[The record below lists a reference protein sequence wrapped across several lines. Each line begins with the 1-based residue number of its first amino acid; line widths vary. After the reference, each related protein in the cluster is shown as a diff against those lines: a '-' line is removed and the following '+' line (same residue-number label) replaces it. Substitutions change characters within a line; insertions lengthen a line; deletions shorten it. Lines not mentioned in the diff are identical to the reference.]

1 MTAVLTKNLWHS
13 MPGWGIVANLLPP
26 ELLEA
31 RRANAVRR
39 LVAIASVVVLVL
51 ALLGFGYAKWRAHTA
66 SDALTRAQ
74 DTTQSLMI
82 EQRKYNEVVQIQ
94 GTLSEVQTQIRQL
107 MGNDVQFAN
116 LDAALR
122 VTLLPG
128 MAISQLTA
136 AINTGAAAGAVAP
149 TSGSGANSGSVLN
162 TAPARAIGTITLT
175 GTAVHFSDVSGYID
189 RLGTVKGITSVYPI
203 SNAVTEGGVQ
213 FSLQITITDLS
224 LSHRYDA
231 TSTEGK

>member
-39 LVAIASVVVLVL
+39 LVAFGAIVVLVL
-51 ALLGFGYAKWRAHTA
+51 ALLGFGYAKWRAHSA
-66 SDALTRAQ
+66 SDGLTRAQ

-94 GTLSEVQTQIRQL
+94 GTLSQVQSQIRQL

-116 LDAALR
+116 LDGTLR
-122 VTLLPG
+122 ANLLPG

-136 AINTGAAAGAVAP
+136 AINAGIAAGAATP
-149 TSGSGANSGSVLN
+149 ATGSGANSGSVLN
-162 TAPARAIGTITLT
+162 TAPAKAIGTITIT
-175 GTAVHFSDVSGYID
+175 GTAVHFSDVSGYVD
-189 RLGTVKGITSVYPI
+189 RLGAVKGITSVYPI

-224 LSHRYDA
+224 LSHRYD
-231 TSTEGK
+231 TTTTGGK